1 MFDKEYSF
9 KGVHA
14 DKVNEL
20 TKDFDN
26 NGNKFFLRNLE
37 VYILAPI
44 VGFLY
49 QRMSD
54 IDTTPDIKPTKIFGD
69 ILMKN
74 ADQLMF
80 NFRLIMLLDKKYEPD
95 SEKRIEKAFKGNNSE
110 EDELRYEQYVRGGVD
125 VLYEKL
131 MEGVSSANDYVIRL
145 YDFLEEFDARY
156 NQTIDIDTTL
166 SLCQKIK

>member
-9 KGVHA
+9 KGNHA
-14 DKVNEL
+14 NKVNEL
-20 TKDFDN
+20 TKEFDN
-26 NGNKFFLRNLE
+26 SGNRLFARNLD

-49 QRMSD
+49 QRMADVDS
-54 IDTTPDIKPTKIFGD
+54 TSDIKPTKIFGD

-74 ADQLMF
+74 ADQLKF
-80 NFRLIMLLDKKYEPD
+80 NFRLIMLLDKKYESD
-95 SEKRIEKAFKGNNSE
+95 SEKRIEKAFKGNNSV
-110 EDELRYEQYVRGGVD
+110 EDEQRYEQYVRGGVD

-131 MEGVSSANDYVIRL
+131 MDGVNNANDYVTRL
-145 YDFLEEFDARY
+145 YDFLEEFDDRY
-156 NQTIDIDTTL
+156 NQTIDIETML